1 MATREEILGKI
12 RNAQTQNPQSPPL
25 PEPPAVWP
33 VEGGTPD
40 ELLERFE
47 KSLAAV
53 AGETVRCTDRAC
65 AAEKIAETLKSIEPN
80 RGINN
85 TEKKFRWGVHSGEL
99 TESLADTVLPRL
111 EGVDAVL
118 VKAPADPAD
127 AKPAELESISAS
139 LIPAELL
146 LADTGSAVVRSPSA
160 LDRLLNYLPPVC
172 LIAAKKSQLREHLP
186 HAWPELLARIGSDGE
201 KTGEFLLITGP
212 SRTADIEKILVLGV
226 HGPRKVVVY
235 LIENE

>member
-1 MATREEILGKI
+1 M
-12 RNAQTQNPQSPPL
+12 
-25 PEPPAVWP
+25 
-33 VEGGTPD
+33 
-40 ELLERFE
+40 
-47 KSLAAV
+47 LA
-53 AGETVRCTDRAC
+53 RR
-65 AAEKIAETLKSIEPN
+65 KIAETLKSIEPN

-85 TEKKFRWGVHSGEL
+85 TEKKFVGSSFRGTDRIACRHGS
-99 TESLADTVLPRL
+99 PRL
-111 EGVDAVL
+111 KVDAVL

-146 LADTGSAVVRSPSA
+146 LADTGSAVVRSTSVF
-160 LDRLLNYLPPVC
+160 DRLMNYLPPVC